1 MRDRDIAKLS
11 PEELLQMQRLY
22 EAVVRRHARLIRR
35 VCLLRSG
42 GDMRLCEELEQEVSI
57 GLWLHLD
64 SYRPGK
70 EEAAWVYWRA
80 RKVIHD
86 FYRHRLPSP
95 TQLSREIADTLAE
108 ETCNAREQQEDIMAH
123 LSDEDRRLL
132 ELRLESEGVGE
143 MAAKLHSTTN
153 AIYKRM
159 RCVIEKAR
167 MINDKLNER

>member
-1 MRDRDIAKLS
+1 MRDSDIAKLS

-80 RKVIHD
+80 PR
-86 FYRHRLPSP
+86 
-95 TQLSREIADTLAE
+95 
-108 ETCNAREQQEDIMAH
+108 
-123 LSDEDRRLL
+123 
-132 ELRLESEGVGE
+132 
-143 MAAKLHSTTN
+143 
-153 AIYKRM
+153 
-159 RCVIEKAR
+159 
-167 MINDKLNER
+167 